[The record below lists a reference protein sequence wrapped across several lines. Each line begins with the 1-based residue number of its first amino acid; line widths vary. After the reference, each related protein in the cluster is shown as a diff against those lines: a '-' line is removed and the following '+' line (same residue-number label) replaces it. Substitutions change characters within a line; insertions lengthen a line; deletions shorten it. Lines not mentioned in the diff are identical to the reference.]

1 MDPSIM
7 KLLEEDEDETMH
19 SGADVEAF
27 TAALNRDI
35 GGDVPVSQP
44 SDSNAT
50 GILSQAS
57 SSTATNLSSEW
68 PTSVAEENLPQ
79 KNQEEEKQHLKHE
92 EQQPSQNP
100 TRVEPGVE
108 NEHQHTASLPETDQL
123 LSQQKQPPNDDQK
136 QQLVPK
142 QTQFVERPQGT
153 VSDMRSSQSLEQ
165 ERFLRSESQHQKL
178 QQLNETA
185 GAEHAMRR
193 AKPGSG
199 IPFQRMMP
207 VLLSNL
213 DKDRTMQL
221 HQIFAKLKNNEVTKD
236 DFLRVIRNI
245 VGETMLRQAVQKV
258 QSQLQAQA
266 AQNSQANP
274 QQHPSTSQASAQS
287 LSMPSRSAPPLTE
300 AQSFIQHSFPQ
311 AQQQKEISGLR
322 PKGIDNQKEGSM
334 IHANQAT
341 ATSVNMINQG
351 KDVSMMSLQEINRQQ
366 QHPHFSQSPVPM
378 YGGHVPI
385 FPRPSTGAAATAS
398 RPQIQDQQMRQTPVH
413 QGMASNQMGA
423 SPSMNII
430 SAPMYEL
437 QNSISDPL
445 RLHSGSF
452 SHASN
457 KTVLTQSSNAWQ
469 QSVNK
474 EYKSSSI
481 SSTINVK
488 QEPTEKTY
496 DQQNKPRFPAHQAS
510 PSFGANPVNVAS
522 GSLKDEPIDI
532 QSSRIGFS
540 PSASLTTANPI
551 SGSLVSQAD
560 PTSQMRPPVS
570 SAAPV
575 NGGVNLRTP
584 PKKPSIGQKK
594 PLETLGTPSPQP
606 SKKQKVSGDLL
617 EQSIEQLND
626 VTAVSGVNL
635 REEEEQLLSTHK
647 EESRASEATRR
658 VVQEEE
664 EKLILQKEPLQKKIA
679 EIMSKCGLKSVSN
692 DVERCLSMR
701 VDVEKAR
708 HRISIT
714 SDVQRQ
720 IMMMNREA
728 KEIWDKKQA
737 EEAEKLRKQNDTD
750 GSAGVD
756 AEKEKDETR
765 VKALK
770 VNKEEDDKMRTTA
783 ANVAAR
789 VAVGGDDMLSKWQLM
804 AEQAR
809 QKHEGG
815 MAGPSASQ
823 PSKDVTRRSMSSLK
837 AMRDNQT
844 EKRGLNTSTS
854 AGRRLGRN
862 LSPMPLSK
870 VTRTISIKDVI
881 AVLEKEPQMA
891 KSPLLYRLYERQS
904 TTSPSE

>member
-50 GILSQAS
+50 
-57 SSTATNLSSEW
+57 
-68 PTSVAEENLPQ
+68 EENLPQ
-79 KNQEEEKQHLKHE
+79 KNQAEEKQHLKHE

-108 NEHQHTASLPETDQL
+108 NEHQHTASQPETDQL

-153 VSDMRSSQSLEQ
+153 VSDMRSIQSSEQ

-266 AQNSQANP
+266 AKNSQANP

-287 LSMPSRSAPPLTE
+287 LSMPSRSAPPSTE

-334 IHANQAT
+334 NHANQA
-341 ATSVNMINQG
+341 AAPSVNMTNQG
-351 KDVSMMSLQEINRQQ
+351 KDISMTSLQEINRQQ

-378 YGGHVPI
+378 YGGHVPT
-385 FPRPSTGAAATAS
+385 FPRPSTGAAATPS

-413 QGMASNQMGA
+413 QG
-423 SPSMNII
+423 
-430 SAPMYEL
+430 
-437 QNSISDPL
+437 
-445 RLHSGSF
+445 
-452 SHASN
+452 
-457 KTVLTQSSNAWQ
+457 
-469 QSVNK
+469 
-474 EYKSSSI
+474 
-481 SSTINVK
+481 
-488 QEPTEKTY
+488 
-496 DQQNKPRFPAHQAS
+496 
-510 PSFGANPVNVAS
+510 
-522 GSLKDEPIDI
+522 
-532 QSSRIGFS
+532 
-540 PSASLTTANPI
+540 
-551 SGSLVSQAD
+551 SLVSQAD
-560 PTSQMRPPVS
+560 PTLQMRPPVS
-570 SAAPV
+570 SAAPPV
-575 NGGVNLRTP
+575 LGGANLRTP

-594 PLETLGTPSPQP
+594 PLETLGNPSPQP

-664 EKLILQKEPLQKKIA
+664 EKLILQKEPLQTKIA

-692 DVERCLSMR
+692 DVERCLSMCVEERMRGFISNLIRLSKQR

-809 QKHEGG
+809 QKREGG
-815 MAGPSASQ
+815 VAGPSASQ
-823 PSKDVTRRSMSSLK
+823 PSKDVTRRSMSSMK

-854 AGRRLGRN
+854 GAGRRLGRN

-881 AVLEKEPQMA
+881 AVLEREPQMA